1 MGEYFI
7 FVVWFVTWC
16 LFGMSVDLETCRSRA
31 GHPSHRGGGG
41 GVKVG
46 VVTSCEVQLWVSIL
60 NLLCSL

>member
-1 MGEYFI
+1 M
-7 FVVWFVTWC
+7 
-16 LFGMSVDLETCRSRA
+16 DRETCRSLA
-31 GHPSHRGGGG
+31 GHPSHRG

>member
-1 MGEYFI
+1 M
-7 FVVWFVTWC
+7 
-16 LFGMSVDLETCRSRA
+16 DLETCWSLA

-46 VVTSCEVQLWVSIL
+46 VVMSCEVQLWVSIL